1 MATGHDAQGNGMGNR
16 LGPFLCW
23 AVVFADI
30 GTSVYYTPGILY
42 GTVGRLAGFFVFL
55 TLIVFML
62 LTLKYAEVTARFPE
76 GGGVVTVSS
85 RAMSSWAG
93 ALGGMLILVDYF
105 LTASISSLS
114 GIIYLQVI
122 IQSIKPFIL
131 PLTILALVLLGL
143 LNLWGIK
150 ESARVS
156 AVAATVAFLGDLLV
170 LGAVFTHVPFGTILN
185 VFQEVFTS
193 RQLTGV
199 TLLTGYAG
207 AFLAFSGLESISQLA
222 PVMRVPRK
230 RVSGVALLLVVLTVG
245 LTSPLLTVFSTT
257 LLCQNH
263 LVEGGLL
270 TCIHGANSVDPNQ
283 FISIL
288 GAVFGGTW
296 LGGVVAVS
304 AAALLVFASNTA
316 IIGAYH
322 VFLALTRMRFFPEIV
337 SAHNSWRGTPT
348 YAIVLATGIPILV
361 LLAVRGA
368 VNLLGDM
375 YAFGL
380 LGAFT
385 MTCLGLDIVRWR
397 ERHGASHMGP
407 TQQEEEDEER
417 RQDAYDQEL
426 AAQRPESHGPRS
438 YVVEY
443 ASMARQRADAEM
455 ARLAEP
461 MARARQRLEPVV
473 EALRPAR
480 ARAAPLRAYWRAVS
494 PDIVYGLGF
503 VTTALVAV
511 AWVTNIINKPLATEF
526 GGGVTI
532 AGLTIAAGYHW
543 YQARVGKPVV
553 FPMHAL
559 TPVANSVL
567 VLLPV
572 GSDGEAVLA
581 REAVVRAACQSAAA
595 RPVFFLYVS
604 PVWPIQLG
612 PRIMSIRDPYSFD
625 VEAQEALSQS
635 SALSSH
641 LGIAGRQRG
650 FIYRIGGPAQVAD
663 VWRIIR
669 PSELVTLFDKRLAHE
684 VQPEHI
690 RIRDVEGFRVAFY
703 VIHPGAAT
711 GGPGSGSVMPRPGA
725 TSGGS
730 SDSSATVGA
739 GTPGEGGRGV
749 GNSAAGPGAAAG
761 GSGGSRAPGGRAGPG
776 GPAWPGRAGAP
787 SGRTARGGGVA
798 SSGGAQ
804 PGGGAGRTTRDNAAG
819 GGTTG
824 GAAPA
829 GAPAGARVAPG
840 NDRTTEPTAR
850 ADGSPTNAP
859 VTPATPA
866 TNDRGAED
874 LGAIAPAEAMAEA
887 EQYVW
892 EDNEL
897 KRVEEARPEPAPG
910 SDGQSRQAS
919 ETPDGAPA
927 GERGT
932 P

>member
-1 MATGHDAQGNGMGNR
+1 MRARCPWSELKDGESVASAHQGSTPRGHDAQGNGMGNR

-76 GGGVVTVSS
+76 GGGVVTVST
-85 RAMSSWAG
+85 RAMNSWAG

-105 LTASISSLS
+105 LTASLSSLS

-122 IQSIKPFIL
+122 IQSIKPIVL

-150 ESARVS
+150 ESAGVS
-156 AVAATVAFLGDLLV
+156 AVAATVAFLGDLVV
-170 LGAVFTHVPFGTILN
+170 LGVVFTHVPFGMILR
-185 VFQEVFTS
+185 VFQEVFTI

-257 LLCQNH
+257 LLCQHH

-270 TCIHGANSVDPNQ
+270 TCIQGTHTVDPNQ

-288 GAVFGGTW
+288 GGVFGGAW
-296 LGGVVAVS
+296 LGGVVAIS

-322 VFLALTRMRFFPEIV
+322 VFLALTRMRFFPEFV
-337 SAHNSWRGTPT
+337 SAHNAWRGTPT

-385 MTCLGLDIVRWR
+385 LTCLGLDIVRWR
-397 ERHGASHMGP
+397 ERHGATYVGP

-417 RQDAYDQEL
+417 RQARYDREE
-426 AAQRPESHGPRS
+426 AERRAESGGIQSH
-438 YVVEY
+438 VVEY

-461 MARARQRLEPVV
+461 VARARERIDPVV
-473 EALRPAR
+473 VALGRAGAR
-480 ARAAPLRAYWRAVS
+480 VAPVRAFWRDVS
-494 PDIVYGLGF
+494 PNIVYGLGF
-503 VTTALVAV
+503 LTTFCVAI
-511 AWVTNIINKPLATEF
+511 AWLTNIVNKPLATEF

-532 AGLTIAAGYHW
+532 AGLAIAAGYHW

-559 TPVANSVL
+559 MPDANSLL
-567 VLLPV
+567 VLLPA
-572 GSDGEAVLA
+572 GSDAEAIAA
-581 REAVVRAACQSAAA
+581 REAVVRAACQGAAG
-595 RPVFFLYVS
+595 RQVFFLYVS
-604 PVWPIQLG
+604 PVWPIQMG
-612 PRIMSIRDPYSFD
+612 PRLMSIRDPYSFD
-625 VEAQEALSQS
+625 VEAQEALSQA
-635 SALSSH
+635 SALSAH
-641 LGIAGRQRG
+641 LGVGGRQRG
-650 FIYRIGGPAQVAD
+650 FIYRTGGPAQVAV

-669 PSELVTLFDKRLAHE
+669 PSELVTLADKRLAHE
-684 VQPEHI
+684 IQPEHI
-690 RIRDVEGFRVAFY
+690 RIRDVDGFRVAFY
-703 VIHPGAAT
+703 VHRAGTAGGTPASSGVMARPTVTGAGAPAISGPADRGAGNGMVGAEPGA
-711 GGPGSGSVMPRPGA
+711 GE
-725 TSGGS
+725 SGGEH
-730 SDSSATVGA
+730 V
-739 GTPGEGGRGV
+739 PGGRGE
-749 GNSAAGPGAAAG
+749 
-761 GSGGSRAPGGRAGPG
+761 PGGRPVL
-776 GPAWPGRAGAP
+776 R
-787 SGRTARGGGVA
+787 GRTGGAARDGGGVA
-798 SSGGAQ
+798 RGSGGRAAP
-804 PGGGAGRTTRDNAAG
+804 PGEHPAVPTPPGGAGTAASA
-819 GGTTG
+819 T
-824 GAAPA
+824 AAP
-829 GAPAGARVAPG
+829 GTGDMG
-840 NDRTTEPTAR
+840 H
-850 ADGSPTNAP
+850 
-859 VTPATPA
+859 
-866 TNDRGAED
+866 ED

-897 KRVEEARPEPAPG
+897 KRVANTRPGPVSG
-910 SDGQSRQAS
+910 DRGQSGQTT
-919 ETPDGAPA
+919 ETPGGAA
-927 GERGT
+927 TSERT
-932 P
+932 AP